1 MARAFLTPRPG
12 YQGTAFSLAIYVLR
26 DDEPYQVASCDD
38 DALGFTLRTLTEE
51 RQITCNDMV
60 GVLTLD
66 TRQWIVNPWPASPL
80 GRRT

>member
-1 MARAFLTPRPG
+1 MSG
-12 YQGTAFSLAIYVLR
+12 LAIYVLR

-60 GVLTLD
+60 GIFSLD
-66 TRQWIVNPWPASPL
+66 GTWLISPWPASPF